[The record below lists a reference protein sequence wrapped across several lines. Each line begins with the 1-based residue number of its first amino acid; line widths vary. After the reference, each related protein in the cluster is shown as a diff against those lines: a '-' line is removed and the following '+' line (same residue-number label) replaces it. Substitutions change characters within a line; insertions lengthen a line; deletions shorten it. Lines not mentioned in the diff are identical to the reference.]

1 LVEEAKEKM
10 KKKDKKGA
18 MYCLK
23 KKKMQQKQI
32 ESIMGTM
39 ITMEEQKMALENAA
53 TNRLAVDAIS
63 NSNVALKNSMSGYDA
78 EKVQEIMDD
87 VNDGIQDS
95 EEIGNVL
102 ARGLGG
108 DDIMEDD
115 ELLAEFNELEQEE
128 LQSTLFKVPDVPA
141 GLPADGEALNMPE
154 APSGQPAAA
163 AAEEEEDED
172 ARVLRELEA
181 SMAM

>member
-1 LVEEAKEKM
+1 M
-10 KKKDKKGA
+10 
-18 MYCLK
+18 
-23 KKKMQQKQI
+23 
-32 ESIMGTM
+32 
-39 ITMEEQKMALENAA
+39 
-53 TNRLAVDAIS
+53 DAIS

-115 ELLAEFNELEQEE
+115 ELLAEFNELEQED
-128 LQSTLFKVPDVPA
+128 LQNPLLKNPGYSCVSA
-141 GLPADGEALNMPE
+141 GILAGNTGEVYMPE
-154 APSGQPAAA
+154 APSCREPRGRAP
-163 AAEEEEDED
+163 EEEEDEED
-172 ARVLRELEA
+172 EDWKAIRELEA
-181 SMAM
+181 FMTPVA